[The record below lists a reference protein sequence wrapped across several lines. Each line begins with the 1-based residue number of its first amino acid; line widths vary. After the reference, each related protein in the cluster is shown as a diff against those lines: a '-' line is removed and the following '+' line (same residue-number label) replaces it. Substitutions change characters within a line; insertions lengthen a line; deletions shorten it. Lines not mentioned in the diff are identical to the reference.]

1 MTANV
6 TAHYSCN
13 DLIGRIDADM
23 KRLGLTRNTIT
34 RADLSRL
41 DEFHVGGHGATR
53 SFLDNMPPLADNA
66 QRSTKKILDI
76 GCGIGGPARYI
87 ADHYGINVTGIDLSP
102 DYVRAGTMLNDW
114 VGLAPLITL
123 TQGSATDLPPELGPF
138 DAAIIMH
145 LGMNIS
151 DKQALFNS
159 VFRALR
165 PGGYL
170 GIYDVMKQNDGVA
183 TYPLPWAKDS
193 DMDASAASAV
203 YHRGLANAGFTITSE
218 RDRSAMALAFFAKL
232 LGDTGN
238 NSADNST
245 DNSGDNS
252 GNNFGP
258 PPLGLHIL
266 MGPDAKT
273 KITNIAS
280 QIASGLFAPTE
291 IIAQKP
297 ALP

>member
-41 DEFHVGGHGATR
+41 DEFHIGGHGATR
-53 SFLDNMPPLADNA
+53 SFLDNMPPLADSA
-66 QRSTKKILDI
+66 QQSTKKILDI

-87 ADHYGINVTGIDLSP
+87 ANHYGVNVTGIDLSP

-123 TQGSATDLPPELGPF
+123 TQGSATDLPLELGPF

-170 GIYDVMKQNDGVA
+170 GIYDVMKQNEGVA

-193 DMDASAASAV
+193 AMDASAAPAV
-203 YHRGLANAGFTITSE
+203 YHRGLANAGFTITSQ
-218 RDRSAMALAFFAKL
+218 RDRSAIALAFFAKL
-232 LGDTGN
+232 LGDP
-238 NSADNST
+238 AD
-245 DNSGDNS
+245 DFGDNS
-252 GNNFGP
+252 GNNSGP

>member
-1 MTANV
+1 MTADV

-13 DLIGRIDADM
+13 DLIERINADM

-41 DEFHVGGHGATR
+41 DEFHVGGHGATC
-53 SFLDNMPPLADNA
+53 SFLDNMPPLADGA
-66 QRSTKKILDI
+66 AKSITRILDI

-87 ADHYGINVTGIDLSP
+87 ADHYGVNVTGVDLSP
-102 DYVRAGTMLNDW
+102 DYLRAGTMLNDW

-123 TQGSATDLPPELGPF
+123 AQGSATDLPPELGPF

-145 LGMNIS
+145 LGMNIR
-151 DKQALFNS
+151 DKLALFKS
-159 VFRALR
+159 AFRVLR

-170 GIYDVMKQNDGVA
+170 GIYDVMKQNDGMT

-193 DMDASAASAV
+193 DMDASAAPAV
-203 YHRGLANAGFTITSE
+203 YHRGLERAGFTITSQ
-218 RDRSAMALAFFAKL
+218 RDRSAMALAFFAKI
-232 LGDTGN
+232 LGDSGN
-238 NSADNST
+238 NSADNSGN
-245 DNSGDNS
+245 NSG
-252 GNNFGP
+252 P
-258 PPLGLHIL
+258 APLGLHIL
-266 MGPDAKT
+266 MGRDAKI
-273 KITNIAS
+273 KISNIAS